1 MDKET
6 RKVLKRY
13 YKSKGA
19 KLINVK
25 ELKSFYV
32 AEIMLEEPQSH
43 LEATY
48 ISKEVVQRWKKEN
61 MSLAKVKFL
70 NG

>member
-48 ISKEVVQRWKKEN
+48 ISKEVVQ
-61 MSLAKVKFL
+61 
-70 NG
+70 G

>member
-32 AEIMLEEPQSH
+32 EEIMLEEPQSH

-48 ISKEVVQRWKKEN
+48 ISKEVVQ
-61 MSLAKVKFL
+61 
-70 NG
+70 G